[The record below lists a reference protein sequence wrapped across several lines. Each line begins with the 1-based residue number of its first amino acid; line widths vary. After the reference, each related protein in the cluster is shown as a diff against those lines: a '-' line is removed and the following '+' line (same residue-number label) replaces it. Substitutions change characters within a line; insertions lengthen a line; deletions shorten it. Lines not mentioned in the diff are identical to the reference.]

1 MANFKERTMN
11 IQWVLADNLILDP
24 TADLA
29 RMRESGAFWGSWKT
43 WRAYGTDNVICHD
56 FAKSQ
61 ELVKRSFQTKC
72 NLYIPNSS
80 YEKLSRPQGV
90 KLYEGSFMGHDVDGQ
105 DEIIAMNLAASVS
118 EVVLLIGFDWSQKLQ
133 PLDKFAEIKTRNYQ
147 GMISNAVRS
156 MPNTQWILVD
166 HPGDITPELAVLPN
180 LGQDSLANVFAILN
194 A

>member
-1 MANFKERTMN
+1 
-11 IQWVLADNLILDP
+11 
-24 TADLA
+24 
-29 RMRESGAFWGSWKT
+29 
-43 WRAYGTDNVICHD
+43 
-56 FAKSQ
+56 
-61 ELVKRSFQTKC
+61 
-72 NLYIPNSS
+72 
-80 YEKLSRPQGV
+80 
-90 KLYEGSFMGHDVDGQ
+90 MGHDVDGQ

-133 PLDKFAEIKTRNYQ
+133 PADKFLEIKAKNYQ

-156 MPNTQWILVD
+156 MTNTQWILVD